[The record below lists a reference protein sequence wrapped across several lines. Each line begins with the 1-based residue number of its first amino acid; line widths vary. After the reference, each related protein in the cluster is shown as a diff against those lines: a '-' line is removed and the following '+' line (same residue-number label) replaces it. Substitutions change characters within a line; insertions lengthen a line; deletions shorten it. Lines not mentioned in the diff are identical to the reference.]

1 MEKYVTNTFGGSQKE
16 IEYYFVLGDDKRLT
30 NDMTVN
36 DLLKMLGR
44 DKTDGI
50 FLFVRRFVKSEEDN
64 GQYLN
69 ESAIVQYIQQNHYT
83 KDTTCLELRFTT
95 RYEDSKIEE
104 ITYVPCKFSD
114 NVGVIQQLYLDNFS
128 NEFGLPGLNKDSIK

>member
-30 NDMTVN
+30 NDMTAN

-50 FLFVRRFVKSEEDN
+50 FLFARSFVKSEEDN

-128 NEFGLPGLNKDSIK
+128 KEFGLPGLSKDSIK